1 MAVPGQ
7 IGPNDV
13 NVLTS
18 VMDFI
23 ATQGSY
29 RYLEIGSYLGA
40 SLQWH
45 LTNPACVQVVSID
58 KRSRDKIK
66 DERQID
72 YAYTTTTQD
81 MINALT
87 SNGLPIDKLIT
98 INGTVDKIPL
108 DDQFD
113 LVFVD
118 AEHTNQAVFYDAVK
132 CSESMNTNSIIMFH
146 DDWIVYKGI
155 EKFEEYLTNNQQIF
169 RKFKMQDSDITV
181 IVLGELIN
189 DFDTQLGHKS
199 SPWSQLVDLAESRLP
214 KPPQQN

>member
-7 IGPNDV
+7 IGSNDV

-18 VMDFI
+18 VMNFM
-23 ATQGSY
+23 AQKGSY

-45 LTNPACVQVVSID
+45 LTNPECVQVVSID

-66 DERQID
+66 AERQID

-87 SNGLPIDKLIT
+87 SNGLPLDKLIT
-98 INGTVDKIPL
+98 VNGTVDNIPL
-108 DDQFD
+108 DNQFD

-132 CSESMNTNSIIMFH
+132 CSASMNTNSIIMFH

-189 DFDTQLGHKS
+189 DFNTQLGHKS

-214 KPPQQN
+214 KTPQ